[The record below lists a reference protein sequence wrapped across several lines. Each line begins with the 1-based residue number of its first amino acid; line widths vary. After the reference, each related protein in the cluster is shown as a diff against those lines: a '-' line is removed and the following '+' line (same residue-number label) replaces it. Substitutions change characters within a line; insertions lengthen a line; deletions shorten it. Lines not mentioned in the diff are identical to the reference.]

1 MIGKIQFI
9 CKRKH
14 CNHISYTYGECRKH
28 FETHVTIE
36 VEGKGVEFCKHGVLD
51 GKKLCYRCSDD

>member
-1 MIGKIQFI
+1 MTCQGCTPIPNFHNGCNQII
-9 CKRKH
+9 CPCKCHNR
-14 CNHISYTYGECRKH
+14 NTL
-28 FETHVTIE
+28 E